1 MTNTRT
7 IIEQRLFERLC
18 QEYSALGF
26 DEAFL
31 RGLSAALAGSDFVTE
46 GNLEQVVADQKPYL
60 EHVKKSADRWMRIVS
75 KDAPKQKPSG

>member
-60 EHVKKSADRWMRIVS
+60 EHVKKSTDRWMRIVS
-75 KDAPKQKPSG
+75 KDAPKQKP

>member
-31 RGLSAALAGSDFVTE
+31 RGLSAALAGSDFVTDR
-46 GNLEQVVADQKPYL
+46 NLEQVVADQKPYL
-60 EHVKKSADRWMRIVS
+60 ERVQQSIDKRVLQAMRDS
-75 KDAPKQKPSG
+75 EDEPWGR